1 MSEKLYI
8 KIQVPFQTAVRF
20 GEVESGYFTLA
31 PTAQELQTLTQE
43 ERILL
48 SQVPRHHVEDKI
60 TVWLHQYGPSE
71 RADFSA
77 VKPLLALAKAKIE
90 QEATEEK
97 AKKAQEA
104 AKKAQEDAVVAQQV
118 RVLVDLIRS
127 DVRAL
132 KIQRYYSSDDCI
144 TSNTKIGTDAFM
156 LYVSVVTE
164 HLGADAPGILD
175 IVRAEF
181 ARRAEEVEKKAAE
194 ERNIEALRKA
204 TEKALDRVFLERH
217 GTPEQVERYDEG
229 FMPEDEFLTVV
240 RNTLF
245 EPFNVFARYGKLKKD
260 DLDHD
265 DDCSHSE
272 TKFRVEKAEELSS
285 DLFARFKQLR
295 TIGETF
301 ESATVTPYVHTASC
315 TECSARNVNRYSA
328 KVEIDWNG
336 RKLSREYQMD
346 G

>member
-1 MSEKLYI
+1 MSNKLYI
-8 KIQVPFQTAVRF
+8 KIQVLFETAVRF
-20 GEVESGYFTLA
+20 GAVESGYFTLA
-31 PTAQELQTLTQE
+31 PTAQELETLTEE

-48 SQVPRHHVEDKI
+48 SQAPRHHADDKVS
-60 TVWLHQYGPSE
+60 VWLHQYGPSE

-77 VKPLLALAKAKIE
+77 VKPLLAKAKAKIE
-90 QEATEEK
+90 QDAAEEK
-97 AKKAQEA
+97 AKKEQEA
-104 AKKAQEDAVVAQQV
+104 QKKAQEDAVIAQQV
-118 RVLVDLIRS
+118 RALVDLIRS

-144 TSNTKIGTDAFM
+144 TCYTKIGTDAFM
-156 LYVSVVTE
+156 VYVSVVKE

-175 IVRAEF
+175 IVSAEF
-181 ARRAEEVEKKAAE
+181 TRREEEQSKKQAEARNSE
-194 ERNIEALRKA
+194 ILQKA
-204 TEKALDRVFLERH
+204 TEKALDRAFLKGH
-217 GTPEQVERYDEG
+217 GTPEQIERYDEG
-229 FMPEDEFLTVV
+229 FLPEEEFLTVV

-245 EPFNVFARYGKLKKD
+245 EPFAVFARYGKLKKD

-272 TKFRVEKAEELSS
+272 TKFRVEKAVKLSS
-285 DLFARFKQLR
+285 DLFARFKEIR
-295 TIGETF
+295 TIGETV

-315 TECSARNVNRYSA
+315 TECGARNVNRYSA